1 MIRDFIFAGLIL
13 VGGYYALYELPEISE
28 ALRETVNA
36 QIWGK

>member
-28 ALRETVNA
+28 TLRETA
-36 QIWGK
+36 MTQIWGE